1 MSIIP
6 QANLQEALDKAP
18 SRVRVTQEAID
29 SRIKAVAFHHLPETT
44 TTICNILLDNGFS
57 VRGESACV
65 DPANFNEDVG
75 QTIALRNAKE
85 KLWPLFGFLLAEL
98 RFRANLDAEEQATF
112 DAMMDQEGD

>member
-18 SRVRVTQEAID
+18 SRIRVTQEAID
-29 SRIKAVAFHHLPETT
+29 SRIKDVSFLRLPGTT
-44 TTICNILLDNGFS
+44 VTICNVTLDSGYS

-65 DPANFNEDVG
+65 DQANFNEDVG

-85 KLWPLFGFLLAEL
+85 QLWPLFGFLLAEL

-112 DAMMDQEGD
+112 DALQDQEGL